1 MGPAHVP
8 GANFAR
14 VGSGTKCVGCHAG
27 HSALPVPDNYMRAQ
41 WFNASPSAKVEVS
54 SRALGAAPA
63 RALVDRRAKG
73 PIAETGWV
81 ADTPEG
87 AEARLEWA
95 LPIECKAFVLYAPT
109 PDRRAGTNVSIRTC
123 EVIWSLGG
131 REVGR
136 QIVRRPLRPG
146 GTRVDISPAR
156 IDAVVVR
163 PTQVRG
169 TVGHRRTAALAEI
182 ETIAR
187 LIAD

>member
-1 MGPAHVP
+1 
-8 GANFAR
+8 
-14 VGSGTKCVGCHAG
+14 
-27 HSALPVPDNYMRAQ
+27 
-41 WFNASPSAKVEVS
+41 
-54 SRALGAAPA
+54 
-63 RALVDRRAKG
+63 
-73 PIAETGWV
+73 
-81 ADTPEG
+81 
-87 AEARLEWA
+87 
-95 LPIECKAFVLYAPT
+95 
-109 PDRRAGTNVSIRTC
+109 
-123 EVIWSLGG
+123 LGG